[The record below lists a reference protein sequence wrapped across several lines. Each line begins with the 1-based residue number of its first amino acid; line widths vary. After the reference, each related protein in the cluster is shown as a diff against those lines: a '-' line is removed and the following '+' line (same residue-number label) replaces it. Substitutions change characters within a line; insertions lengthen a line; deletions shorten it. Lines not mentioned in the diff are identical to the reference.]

1 MVKKASGKFPP
12 VATDANAAA
21 AANAT
26 AAATAGL
33 FFSNEIHLVL
43 VSL

>member
-1 MVKKASGKFPP
+1 MGKKASGKFPP
-12 VATDANAAA
+12 VAAAAVVATAANAA
-21 AANAT
+21 